1 MALYLTLSDEELSR
15 LDGASVIPVSCL
27 SLSKF
32 EFESMSPVE
41 VMREI
46 ERGRGEIEIYEV
58 HKNVETQRTTFR
70 IKSWSCKY
78 GYRQED

>member
-15 LDGASVIPVSCL
+15 LNGASVIPVSCL
-27 SLSKF
+27 SLN
-32 EFESMSPVE
+32 EFEYESISPVE